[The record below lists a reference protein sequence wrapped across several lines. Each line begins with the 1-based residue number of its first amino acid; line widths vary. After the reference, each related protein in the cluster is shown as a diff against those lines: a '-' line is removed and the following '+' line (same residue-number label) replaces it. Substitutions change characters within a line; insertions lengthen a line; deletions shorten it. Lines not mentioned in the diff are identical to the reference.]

1 MNAPMILAPDLPA
14 EHDFQWVHYELDV
27 LARTRQPEM
36 NQVAKDYDTGG
47 GRGDFAGCRLAA
59 LHEGCGRYLAP
70 RAVVGGANLPL
81 ASCHYHPLFECVT
94 KTKLSSRLTTE
105 RHPS

>member
-47 GRGDFAGCRLAA
+47 GRGDFAGCHLAA
-59 LHEGCGRYLAP
+59 LQEGCGRYQARRLATIRGDP
-70 RAVVGGANLPL
+70 LLPHGSL
-81 ASCHYHPLFECVT
+81 
-94 KTKLSSRLTTE
+94 RLPGRYTQQPTA
-105 RHPS
+105 